1 METIADILAGQ
12 RKRTEQEPRRPSPAS
27 QWQTAEPD
35 PEKRDPWILSNSPE
49 AAGFNPPDPVPCK
62 YCGKP
67 RLTKG
72 FKFGERIM
80 WAPYGPE
87 RCDCPEAVAEYEQE
101 KAEREAKEKAEREAK
116 EAEEMRLRVRR
127 IIGDSGMNARFLR
140 RTFDTF
146 QPTRDNQKACRVCK
160 TYADT
165 FREKLPKNNPEPG
178 RNGLFITGPKG
189 TGKTHLAAAIA
200 NQLMQQGTAVI
211 CMTMIDLLDRIK
223 QTYEQSRQYG
233 GETSEGNVLSTYKTV
248 PLLVIDD
255 MGKEPATEWAV
266 SKIYAIINARYEAYM
281 PTIITTNYSDAELV
295 RRLTPK
301 DSGDPTTADATID
314 RLREMCAAIVTTGES
329 WRSK

>member
-1 METIADILAGQ
+1 M
-12 RKRTEQEPRRPSPAS
+12 RR
-27 QWQTAEPD
+27 
-35 PEKRDPWILSNSPE
+35 
-49 AAGFNPPDPVPCK
+49 
-62 YCGKP
+62 
-67 RLTKG
+67 
-72 FKFGERIM
+72 
-80 WAPYGPE
+80 
-87 RCDCPEAVAEYEQE
+87 
-101 KAEREAKEKAEREAK
+101 
-116 EAEEMRLRVRR
+116 RVRR

-329 WRSK
+329 WRAR